1 MQQQNS
7 NKKGRDPPDDIK
19 DRLCPMI
26 SPWSPIKEDLINQ
39 NFITSNKPRRVPML
53 LICQNDFI
61 YPYLINISPI
71 QFSPF
76 FVKLTVTYGKDVSF
90 RLKPSVITF

>member
-1 MQQQNS
+1 
-7 NKKGRDPPDDIK
+7 
-19 DRLCPMI
+19 
-26 SPWSPIKEDLINQ
+26 
-39 NFITSNKPRRVPML
+39 ML